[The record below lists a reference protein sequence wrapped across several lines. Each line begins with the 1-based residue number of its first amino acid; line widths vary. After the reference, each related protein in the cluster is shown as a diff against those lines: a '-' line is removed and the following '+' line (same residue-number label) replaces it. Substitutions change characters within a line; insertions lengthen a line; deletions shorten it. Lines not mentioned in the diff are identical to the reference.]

1 MNSEMSENVYNRL
14 NYIAALCAIFV
25 VYIHSDNTT
34 QYELYGKTGDIAEL
48 IEGIIAPSII
58 NVAVPIFFLVSGL
71 LFFRDYN
78 WNKVL

>member
-1 MNSEMSENVYNRL
+1 MNVCAGYVENRMNSEMSENVYNRL

-34 QYELYGKTGDIAEL
+34 QYELYGKTGDIAEF

-58 NVAVPIFFLVSGL
+58 NVISVP
-71 LFFRDYN
+71 
-78 WNKVL
+78 